1 MRAAIFASGSGSNF
15 EVLAQKFQAGEFKAK
30 LVLLFSDHPDAFVV
44 KRAQKLKVPYETFTV
59 KECGSKVLYEKRIM
73 EILEKYRIDFIILA
87 GYMRVLGEKIVLA
100 YDKRIVNL
108 HPAYLPEYQGLH
120 AIERAFSDHQTQG
133 KSQTGV
139 TIHYVDTGLDT
150 GQTILQKHV
159 PIYPDDTLETL
170 EQRIHACEHE
180 LYPQALKQIFKGE

>member
-1 MRAAIFASGSGSNF
+1 
-15 EVLAQKFQAGEFKAK
+15 
-30 LVLLFSDHPDAFVV
+30 
-44 KRAQKLKVPYETFTV
+44 
-59 KECGSKVLYEKRIM
+59 M
-73 EILEKYRIDFIILA
+73 EILKKYRIDFIILA

-150 GQTILQKHV
+150 GPAILQKHV